1 MTQFLEMQYLINR
14 FLLSDANDQWV
25 WSLQG
30 GGVGNRLPTRTNL
43 ATKGIDIP
51 STICPLC
58 NDGSETV
65 IHVFGECA
73 SVKKIWD
80 LIERW
85 LNLKLPALRFP
96 TDLMEWVENLALS
109 VPKKEMVGAIIYVAW
124 WAIWKLRNDTVFL
137 KRRMKDALLFDEVT
151 YFTFLWYSS
160 RKSKCKANRIEW
172 LKNPLLFM

>member
-1 MTQFLEMQYLINR
+1 MSEFSVKGIPERIDNSALPSASRKTNWFSCLPRKINICGWR
-14 FLLSDANDQWV
+14 V
-25 WSLQG
+25 
-30 GGVGNRLPTRTNL
+30 VGNRLPTRTNL

-65 IHVFGECA
+65 IHVFGECT

-85 LNLKLPALRFP
+85 LNMKLPALRFP
-96 TDLMEWVENLALS
+96 TDLMEWAENLALS

-124 WAIWKLRNDTVFL
+124 WQFGSFEMIQF
-137 KRRMKDALLFDEVT
+137 F
-151 YFTFLWYSS
+151 
-160 RKSKCKANRIEW
+160 
-172 LKNPLLFM
+172 